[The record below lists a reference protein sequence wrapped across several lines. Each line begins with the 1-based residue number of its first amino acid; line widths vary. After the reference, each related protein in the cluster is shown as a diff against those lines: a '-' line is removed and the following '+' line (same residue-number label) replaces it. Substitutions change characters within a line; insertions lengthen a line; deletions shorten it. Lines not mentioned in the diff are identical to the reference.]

1 MNVLTLDE
9 VSNNGII
16 KKRVIIGL
24 KTRKKI
30 ISDLKNNVYTHIR
43 GYHGCRPVDIE
54 SYKVLGICPMTN
66 IFEVRKN
73 AIEIFNVSEA
83 QILSVE
89 LEPDAFSF
97 REGKVFF
104 TMYEFDLTKYCGH
117 YLCYGS
123 EYLLCLVGGLDNSTV
138 GKYHNIL
145 LNRGTP
151 TILGVNIPFCQLS
164 EVEKD
169 NLYSALLENA
179 SMENITIE
187 VHDVV
192 HGENIVSVNHPNI
205 ICDVITWRKYEQIG
219 VNKRYVHGA
228 KWS

>member
-9 VSNNGII
+9 ANNSGKI
-16 KKRVIIGL
+16 KKRATIGL

-54 SYKVLGICPMTN
+54 SYKSLGIHPMTD
-66 IFEVRKN
+66 IAEVRKN

-89 LEPDAFSF
+89 LETDAFSF
-97 REGKVFF
+97 RKGKLFF
-104 TMYEFDLTKYCGH
+104 VMYELDLTKYGGH

-123 EYLLCLVGGLDNSTV
+123 EYLLCLAGGLDNSTV

-145 LNRGTP
+145 LSRGTP
-151 TILGVNIPFCQLS
+151 TILGVNIPFCQFS

-169 NLYSALLENA
+169 NLYSALLESA
-179 SMENITIE
+179 SLENIAIE

-205 ICDVITWRKYEQIG
+205 ICDAITWRRYERVG
-219 VNKRYVHGA
+219 TSKEYVHGT